1 MKKILGSAVALAL
14 SALLM
19 TGCGDEFQT
28 SCTSV
33 SLTD

>member
-19 TGCGDEFQT
+19 TGCGGESKLEFPR
-28 SCTSV
+28 
-33 SLTD
+33 